1 MPGYITD
8 NVEISFGD
16 SDREDSSASD
26 FKNFFNIYIYIY
38 IYIYFLFSILLFSC
52 PFFTTNRLLKDV
64 ILHCKF
70 SLLVKFIRICKLLVT
85 FSVMNLYGQKL
96 CS

>member
-38 IYIYFLFSILLFSC
+38 IYIYIIYFLFSILLFSC
-52 PFFTTNRLLKDV
+52 PFFTTNGLLKDV

-70 SLLVKFIRICKLLVT
+70 SLFGKIY
-85 FSVMNLYGQKL
+85 SDM
-96 CS
+96 

>member
-26 FKNFFNIYIYIY
+26 FKNFFNTYIYIY
-38 IYIYFLFSILLFSC
+38 IYIYYIF
-52 PFFTTNRLLKDV
+52 PFFNFV
-64 ILHCKF
+64 
-70 SLLVKFIRICKLLVT
+70 V
-85 FSVMNLYGQKL
+85 
-96 CS
+96 

>member
-38 IYIYFLFSILLFSC
+38 ILYIS
-52 PFFTTNRLLKDV
+52 FFQFCCLV
-64 ILHCKF
+64 VHF
-70 SLLVKFIRICKLLVT
+70 SLLID
-85 FSVMNLYGQKL
+85 Y
-96 CS
+96 

>member
-38 IYIYFLFSILLFSC
+38 IYYIF
-52 PFFTTNRLLKDV
+52 PFFNFV
-64 ILHCKF
+64 
-70 SLLVKFIRICKLLVT
+70 V
-85 FSVMNLYGQKL
+85 
-96 CS
+96 

>member
-26 FKNFFNIYIYIY
+26 FKNIFNIYIYIY
-38 IYIYFLFSILLFSC
+38 IYILYIS
-52 PFFTTNRLLKDV
+52 FFQFCCLV
-64 ILHCKF
+64 VHF
-70 SLLVKFIRICKLLVT
+70 SLL
-85 FSVMNLYGQKL
+85 MDY
-96 CS
+96 